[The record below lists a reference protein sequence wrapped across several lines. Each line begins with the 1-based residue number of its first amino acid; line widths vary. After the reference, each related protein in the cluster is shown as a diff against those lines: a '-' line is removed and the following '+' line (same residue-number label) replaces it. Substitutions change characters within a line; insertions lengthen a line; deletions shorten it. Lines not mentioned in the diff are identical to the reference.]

1 MTRNDLDPP
10 TAISPTDRSAVDEA
24 TLILRLAEAVENIA
38 ARQTAADLELRC
50 FTPEQAAEIL
60 GKTRN
65 WVVEAIQDGRIPHTY
80 VGKSPRMT
88 AAHIRWVQAQ
98 GERLP
103 NQYAKPIA
111 A

>member
-1 MTRNDLDPP
+1 M
-10 TAISPTDRSAVDEA
+10 
-24 TLILRLAEAVENIA
+24 TLILQLTELTAAVKRLADAP
-38 ARQTAADLELRC
+38 TAAELELKC

-60 GKTRN
+60 GKTPN
-65 WVVEAIQDGRIPHTY
+65 WVVENIQADRIPHTY

-98 GERLP
+98 GERMP
-103 NQYAKPIA
+103 NRYAKPVA